1 MAIFPVITIYCH
13 GETMLKVK
21 NRNQQHLFDPW
32 QFLSPKRRQMLDRD
46 WPGFFR
52 QHILESLPVD
62 KLALCFPENMGRP
75 TKELYTVL
83 GALALQQ
90 YHDFTDRQTCDQL
103 AFNIQ
108 WHYAMDLSEESDDA
122 KYICPKTLW
131 TMRVLATELGL
142 ENDVFDATAKKL
154 AELFDVD
161 TSKQRIDSVH
171 IRSNMARLG
180 RVGIFV
186 KGIDRFLVNL
196 KRHHQALFEQ
206 IDPEL
211 IQRYQGEKAK
221 QCFAAVKPSHSKKV
235 LSDVASDLYRL
246 VTQFEAEPQVAKM
259 HSYKLLCRIVK
270 EQCDV
275 AQDGTVTVKKPKQI
289 PSDSLQNPS
298 DPDASY
304 SGHKG
309 QGYQVQVMETYT
321 EHQEDQKDAGKLNL
335 ITHVKVEK
343 ACQSDTKALVP
354 AIEETQKKDLVPET
368 LQADALYGTDENTR
382 DAEKLGVEL
391 VSPAMGAE
399 KQSETKLSDFCFRP
413 DGHVETCPAGHEPV
427 IHKKKKSRYS
437 QGFEIETCQSCS
449 RIESCPVKKG
459 KAHCFL
465 RYEEKAMRIAKR
477 RQYENSEEFKD
488 RYRWRAGVEAT
499 MSHYDRLT
507 GVKRLRI
514 RGFKAVSFAAVMK
527 AVAVNIARAVA
538 VKRAQAGAPGHKPG
552 PGGGAKRICQNI
564 KEQFCWIF
572 CSLSRSSSIKPALRA
587 YAHYAP

>member
-1 MAIFPVITIYCH
+1 
-13 GETMLKVK
+13 MLKVK

-32 QFLSPKRRQMLDRD
+32 HFLSPKRRQMLDRD

-90 YHDFTDRQTCDQL
+90 YQDLTDQETSKQL
-103 AFNIQ
+103 SFDIQ
-108 WHYAMDLSEESDDA
+108 WHYALDLAEESDDA

-142 ENDVFDATAKKL
+142 ENDVFDVTAKKL
-154 AELFDVD
+154 AALFDVD

-180 RVGIFV
+180 RVGIFA
-186 KGIDRFLVNL
+186 KSIDRFLVNL
-196 KRHHQALFEQ
+196 KRHHLSLWDR
-206 IDPEL
+206 IDTEL

-221 QCFAAVKPSHSKKV
+221 QCFAAVKPSESKRV

-246 VTQFEAEPQVAKM
+246 VTQFEGEPQVADM

-275 AQDGTVTVKKPKQI
+275 AQDGTVTAKKPKDI

-298 DPDASY
+298 DPDAGY

-321 EHQEDQKDAGKLNL
+321 EHEEDQKDASELNL

-343 ACQSDTKALVP
+343 ACQSDAKALVP
-354 AIEETQKKDLVPET
+354 AIAETQEKDLAPET
-368 LQADALYGTDENTR
+368 LQADAQYGSDENTR
-382 DAEKLGVEL
+382 KAEQLGVEV
-391 VSPAMGAE
+391 VSPAMGVE

-413 DGHVETCPAGHEPV
+413 DGHVQTCPAGHEPV
-427 IHKKKKSRYS
+427 IRKKKKTRYS
-437 QGFEIETCQSCS
+437 QGFEIEVCQSCP
-449 RIESCPVKKG
+449 RIESCPAKKG
-459 KAHCFL
+459 KAHYFL

-477 RQYENSEEFKD
+477 RGYENTDEFKD

-499 MSHYDRLT
+499 MSQYDRLT
-507 GVKRLRI
+507 GVKRLRV
-514 RGFKAVSFAAVMK
+514 RGFKAVSFAAIMK

-538 VKRAQAGAPGHKPG
+538 AQRARAGAPAPESG
-552 PGGGAKRICQNI
+552 PSAAATRVYRTV
-564 KEQFCWIF
+564 KELFYGIF
-572 CSLSRSSSIKPALRA
+572 RSLSQWSSIKPAA
-587 YAHYAP
+587 KAFAHYGP

>member
-1 MAIFPVITIYCH
+1 
-13 GETMLKVK
+13 
-21 NRNQQHLFDPW
+21 
-32 QFLSPKRRQMLDRD
+32 MLDQD

-52 QHILESLPVD
+52 RHILESLPVD
-62 KLALCFPENMGRP
+62 KLALLFPEKMGRP

-90 YHDFTDRQTCDQL
+90 YHDLTDQETSKELSYD
-103 AFNIQ
+103 IQ
-108 WHYAMDLSEESDDA
+108 WHYALDLAEESDDA

-131 TMRVLATELGL
+131 SMRVFATELGL
-142 ENDVFDATAKKL
+142 ENDVFDITAKKL

-186 KGIDRFLVNL
+186 KSIDRFLVNL
-196 KRHHQALFEQ
+196 KRQHRSLWDR
-206 IDPEL
+206 IDPEI
-211 IQRYQGEKAK
+211 IQRYQGEKAR
-221 QCFAAVKPSHSKKV
+221 QCFAAVKPSESKRV

-246 VTQFEAEPQVAKM
+246 VIQFEGKLQVADM

-275 AQDGTVTVKKPKQI
+275 HPDGTVTVKKPKQI

-298 DPDASY
+298 DPDATY
-304 SGHKG
+304 SRHKG

-321 EHQEDQKDAGKLNL
+321 EHEEDQKDASELNL

-343 ACQSDTKALVP
+343 ACQSDAKALVP
-354 AIEETQKKDLVPET
+354 AVEETQEKDLAPET
-368 LQADALYGTDENTR
+368 LQADALYGSDENTR
-382 DAEKLGVEL
+382 NAEQLGVEV

-399 KQSETKLSDFCFRP
+399 KQSETKLSDFCFRS
-413 DGHVETCPAGHEPV
+413 DGHVKTCPAGHEPV
-427 IHKKKKSRYS
+427 IRKKKNGRYS
-437 QGFEIETCQSCS
+437 QGFELETCQSCP
-449 RIESCPVKKG
+449 RLESCPVKKG

-465 RYEEKAMRIAKR
+465 RYEGKPMRIAKR
-477 RQYENSEEFKD
+477 RQYENSDEFKD

-499 MSHYDRLT
+499 MSQYDRLT
-507 GVKRLRI
+507 GVKRLRV
-514 RGFKAVSFAAVMK
+514 RGFKTVSFAAVMK

-538 VKRAQAGAPGHKPG
+538 VQRARAGAPAPESG
-552 PGGGAKRICQNI
+552 PSGAATRVYRTV
-564 KEQFCWIF
+564 KELFCGIF
-572 CSLSRSSSIKPALRA
+572 VSLSRWSSIKPALRA
-587 YAHYAP
+587 YTHYMS

>member
-1 MAIFPVITIYCH
+1 
-13 GETMLKVK
+13 MLKVK

-32 QFLSPKRRQMLDRD
+32 QFLSPKRRQMLDRG

-52 QHILESLPVD
+52 RHILESLPVD
-62 KLALCFPENMGRP
+62 KLALCFPEKMGRP

-90 YHDFTDRQTCDQL
+90 YHDLTDQETSKQL
-103 AFNIQ
+103 SFDIQ
-108 WHYAMDLSEESDDA
+108 WHYAMDLAEESDDV

-131 TMRVLATELGL
+131 TMRTLATELGL
-142 ENDVFDATAKKL
+142 ENDVFAATAKKL
-154 AELFDVD
+154 AALFNVD

-186 KGIDRFLVNL
+186 KSIDRFLVNL
-196 KRHHQALFEQ
+196 KRQHRSLWDR

-211 IQRYQGEKAK
+211 IQRYQGKKAR
-221 QCFAAVKPSHSKKV
+221 QCFAAVKPSESKRV
-235 LSDVASDLYRL
+235 LSDVAADLYRL
-246 VTQFEAEPQVAKM
+246 VTQFEAEPQVADM

-275 AQDGTVTVKKPKQI
+275 DQDGTVTVKKPKQI
-289 PSDSLQNPS
+289 SSDSLQNPS
-298 DPDASY
+298 DPDATY

-321 EHQEDQKDAGKLNL
+321 EHKEDEKDASQLNL

-343 ACQSDTKALVP
+343 ACQSDTKALLP
-354 AIEETQKKDLVPET
+354 AIEETREKDLAPET
-368 LQADALYGTDENTR
+368 LQADSLYGSDENIR
-382 DAEKLGVEL
+382 EAEKLGVEV
-391 VSPAMGAE
+391 VSPALGAE
-399 KQSETKLSDFCFRP
+399 KQSQTQLSDFCFRT
-413 DGHVETCPAGHEPV
+413 DGHVDICPAGHEPV
-427 IHKKKKSRYS
+427 LRKKKKTRYS
-437 QGFEIETCQSCS
+437 QGFDIKVCRSCP
-449 RIESCPVKKG
+449 RLESCPVKNG
-459 KAHCFL
+459 KSHCFL

-477 RQYENSEEFKD
+477 RQYENSDEFKD

-499 MSHYDRLT
+499 MSQYDRLT
-507 GVKRLRI
+507 GVKRLRV

-538 VKRAQAGAPGHKPG
+538 AQRARAGAPTPTSG
-552 PGGGAKRICQNI
+552 PMGGATQIYWTV
-564 KEQFCWIF
+564 KELFWTVLG
-572 CSLSRSSSIKPALRA
+572 SLSRWSSMKPALKIF
-587 YAHYAP
+587 AHNIH

>member
-1 MAIFPVITIYCH
+1 
-13 GETMLKVK
+13 MLKVK
-21 NRNQQHLFDPW
+21 DRNQQHLFDPW
-32 QFLSPKRRQMLDRD
+32 QFLSPKRRQKLDQD

-52 QHILESLPVD
+52 CHILETLPVD
-62 KLALCFPENMGRP
+62 KLALVFPEKMGRP

-90 YHDFTDRQTCDQL
+90 YHDLTDQQTSNQL
-103 AFNIQ
+103 SYDIQ
-108 WHYAMDLSEESDDA
+108 WHYALDLAEESDDA

-131 TMRVLATELGL
+131 TMRLLATELGL
-142 ENDVFDATAKKL
+142 ENDVFDITAKKL
-154 AELFDVD
+154 AALFDVD
-161 TSKQRIDSVH
+161 TAKQRIDSVH

-180 RVGIFV
+180 RIGIFA

-196 KRHHQALFEQ
+196 KRQHRPLWDR

-221 QCFAAVKPSHSKKV
+221 QCFGRVKPSESKRV

-246 VTQFEAEPQVAKM
+246 VTQFEAEPQVADMK
-259 HSYKLLCRIVK
+259 SYKLLCRIVK

-275 AQDGTVTVKKPKQI
+275 RPDGTVTVKKPKEI

-321 EHQEDQKDAGKLNL
+321 EHEENQKDAGDLNL

-343 ACQSDTKALVP
+343 ACQSDAKALLP
-354 AIEETQKKDLVPET
+354 AIEETRKKDLAPEA
-368 LQADALYGTDENTR
+368 LQADAQYGGDENTR
-382 DAEKLGVEL
+382 KAEQLGVEV
-391 VSPAMGAE
+391 VSPAKGTE

-427 IHKKKKSRYS
+427 IRKKKKTRYS
-437 QGFEIETCQSCS
+437 QGFDIEACRSCP
-449 RIESCPVKKG
+449 RLESCPAKKG

-477 RQYENSEEFKD
+477 RRYENSEEFKD

-507 GVKRLRI
+507 GVKRLRV

-538 VKRAQAGAPGHKPG
+538 AQRARAGAPGHESG
-552 PGGGAKRICQNI
+552 PGAAAKRICQNI
-564 KEQFCWIF
+564 KEQFCEIF
-572 CSLSRSSSIKPALRA
+572 GSLSRWISIKPAASA
-587 YAHYAP
+587 YAHNMR